1 MLELKERKIE
11 ACREECE
18 AERRER
24 VRERAYDREEQAHIR
39 TEDGKR
45 KPCSMAS
52 DESSTSEDVA
62 GSDTSTTP
70 APWNTK

>member
-45 KPCSMAS
+45 VLKLLEMFAQRMA
-52 DESSTSEDVA
+52 DII
-62 GSDTSTTP
+62 
-70 APWNTK
+70 